1 MDRGGASDGF
11 IALTTTDS
19 AGGIP
24 IGTEVYDV
32 AGEYIGKVSSADTI
46 NLVVTS
52 GWLLLTDCEIRMSNV
67 GQFENGKLSLKLTK
81 VELLGER

>member
-1 MDRGGASDGF
+1 MDSF
-11 IALTTTDS
+11 ALTTTDS
-19 AGGIP
+19 AWGIP

-32 AGEYIGKVSSADTI
+32 AGEYSGKVSSADTI

-52 GWLLLTDCEIRMSNV
+52 GWLLLTDYEIRMSNV
-67 GQFENGKLSLKLTK
+67 GQFENGKLSLKLTN